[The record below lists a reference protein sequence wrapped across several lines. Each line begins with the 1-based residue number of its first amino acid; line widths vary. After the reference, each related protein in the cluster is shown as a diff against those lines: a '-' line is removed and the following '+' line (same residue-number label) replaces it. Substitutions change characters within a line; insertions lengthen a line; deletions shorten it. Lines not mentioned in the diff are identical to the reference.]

1 MQMTIT
7 DVAEQVSFKEFLIN
21 FKKTLHSAFHEID
34 DIEQFT
40 QKRGFPAIVLR
51 DIMAANPLSV
61 VIPSEYGGRGAHVK
75 ECLGMLE
82 AASYES
88 LPLSLTF
95 GINIALFVEP
105 VAKYG
110 NDSVKADIFKRF
122 LTKQNMGGL
131 MITEPDYGSD
141 ALNMQTSNKKNG
153 SHYHI
158 QGTKHWQ
165 GLTGMADYWLMTS
178 RNMNETGELGRDIDF
193 FIVDSHQPNQRIIVE
208 EYYNNIGLYPIPYG
222 KNIVDIHVPEQ
233 FKLKPETTGLKLMMD
248 LLHRSRLQF
257 PGMAMGFLR
266 RLMDESIKHC
276 TTRFVGGKPLIELDQ
291 VKHQISKI
299 QSAFTVSSAMCSRS
313 SAVSGID
320 NNLASYGIEANC
332 MKAYITDAMQESA
345 HTLVQLKGAN
355 GYKMENV
362 GARGIVDSRPFQ
374 IFEGSNEMLYSQ
386 ISEMVIKMM
395 SRSKVMNLFAFMKT
409 YDLTEKAADYY
420 KSVLDFN
427 VDLNLPQRKIVDL
440 GKIIS
445 RVVSANL
452 LFELGGKGFRPDLIS
467 ASLETL
473 KHDITMLV
481 SSFGYETKVS
491 PIEDYKDG
499 SSWLAFS

>member
-1 MQMTIT
+1 MIIT
-7 DVAEQVSFKEFLIN
+7 DVADQVSFKEFLSA
-21 FKKTLHSAFHEID
+21 FKKTLKRVFHEID

-40 QKRGFPAIVLR
+40 QRRGFPAIVLR
-51 DIMAANPLSV
+51 DIMATNPLSV

-75 ECLGMLE
+75 ECLGILE

-95 GINIALFVEP
+95 GINIALFLEP

-110 NDSVKADIFKRF
+110 QESVKDEIFNRF
-122 LTKQNMGGL
+122 LTQQNMGGL

-141 ALNMQTSNKKNG
+141 ALNMQTSNRKKG

-158 QGTKHWQ
+158 KGTKHWQ

-178 RNMNETGELGRDIDF
+178 RPINDQGELGRDIDF
-193 FIVDSHQPNQRIIVE
+193 FIADSRQPNQHIRVE

-233 FKLKPETTGLKLMMD
+233 NKLVPETTGLKLMMD

-257 PGMAMGFLR
+257 PGMAMGFLKR
-266 RLMDESIKHC
+266 MLDDSIQHC
-276 TTRFVGGKPLIELDQ
+276 TTRIVGGKPLIALDQ
-291 VKHQISKI
+291 VKHQISRI

-313 SAVSGID
+313 SLISGIE
-320 NNLASYGIEANC
+320 NNLAGFGVEANC

-374 IFEGSNEMLYSQ
+374 IFEGSNDMLYSQ
-386 ISEMVIKMM
+386 VSEMVIKLMA
-395 SRSKVMNLFAFMKT
+395 RAKNMNLSGFLKS
-409 YDLTEKAADYY
+409 YELTEKAADYF
-420 KSVLDFN
+420 KSVLNFT

-452 LFELGGKGFRPDLIS
+452 VCDLGGKGFRPDLIS
-467 ASLETL
+467 SSLETL
-473 KHDITMLV
+473 KHDISMLV
-481 SSFGYETKVS
+481 SSFAFETKVA
-491 PIEDYKDG
+491 PIEDYKEG